1 MKWSLGLLALLVV
14 CLVGCS
20 SSDPKEGK
28 GSIKV
33 GGKSNFLLPPHHPGY
48 ITGDTIMLPEEDEIP
63 AVRTAYCFP
72 GVDVPLDFGVGSK
85 VGEETMAIVP
95 VNINSG
101 ATAIGS
107 YDISITS
114 GDPSVALDPDGVF
127 GSFSFLA
134 TGSCAARGCPNGCE
148 DLPLYFPNLYVRAP
162 GFEAAPT
169 VSGDSVTVNIS
180 ATDAGLAPATG
191 VFNLANVTVRVVGDL
206 PYGGVDL
213 FFTVNDLRD
222 RSGNPVTFTP
232 ADGVIIEKFRII
244 YN

>member
-1 MKWSLGLLALLVV
+1 MKRTLCLLAILVV
-14 CLVGCS
+14 FFVGCS
-20 SSDPKEGK
+20 SDPQEGSGK
-28 GSIKV
+28 VNV

-48 ITGDTIMLPEEDEIP
+48 LTGNTLMLPEEDEVP
-63 AVRTAYCFP
+63 SVRTAYCFP
-72 GVDVPLDFGVGSK
+72 GVENPLDFGVGSK
-85 VGEETMAIVP
+85 VGDETLAIIP

-107 YDISITS
+107 YDITITS

-127 GSFSFLA
+127 GSYSFLA
-134 TGSCAARGCPNGCE
+134 TGTCAARGCPDGCA
-148 DLPLYFPNLYVRAP
+148 DFPTLYPNLYIRAP

-169 VSGDSVTVNIS
+169 VSGDSVTVDIS
-180 ATDAGLAPATG
+180 ATDLGLTPAAGI
-191 VFNLANVTVRVVGDL
+191 FNLTNITIRVVGDL

-222 RSGNPVTFTP
+222 RGGNPVTFTS
-232 ADGVIIEKFRII
+232 ADGVVIEKFRII